1 MRWVASYSGISY
13 FLLAV
18 LVLSVEAQARDLD
31 QDEALRL
38 RQEGVIL
45 PLEQLMQ
52 PALGHYP
59 RATLLEAE
67 LEEEGDVF
75 VYEVELLTADGVV
88 RELELD
94 ARDGRVLKDEE
105 DD

>member
-1 MRWVASYSGISY
+1 MNMRTFASLALLSGV
-13 FLLAV
+13 LLAGPG
-18 LVLSVEAQARDLD
+18 LARDLD

-38 RQEGVIL
+38 RREGIIL
-45 PLEQLMQ
+45 PFEQMMKQ
-52 PALGHYP
+52 VEQHYP
-59 RATLLEAE
+59 GFTLLEAE
-67 LEEEGDVF
+67 LEEEHGVL
-75 VYEVELLTADGVV
+75 VYEVEILTPQGVV